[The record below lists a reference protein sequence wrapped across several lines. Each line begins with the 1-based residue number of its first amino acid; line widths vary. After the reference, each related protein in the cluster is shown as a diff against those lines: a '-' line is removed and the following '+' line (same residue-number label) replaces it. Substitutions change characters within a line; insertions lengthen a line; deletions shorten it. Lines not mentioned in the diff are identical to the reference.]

1 MRIGRLVS
9 IGLLAIL
16 SLFGGIGGTAYAAH
30 GNKAPRSLSHFRAK
44 KQNLGPYGGKY
55 LAPKKQH
62 RVKDRYRSPI
72 TGNTLYGKPVKH

>member
-1 MRIGRLVS
+1 MRTGRLVS
-9 IGLLAIL
+9 IGLLAIVA
-16 SLFGGIGGTAYAAH
+16 LFSGLTGSAYSAH

-44 KQNLGPYGGKY
+44 KKNLGPYGGKY

-62 RVKDRYRSPI
+62 PVKDRYRSPI

>member
-16 SLFGGIGGTAYAAH
+16 ALFSGLPGSAYAAH

-62 RVKDRYRSPI
+62 PVKDHYRSPI